1 MSNQPLRSISS
12 SKRIVRLLPILFY
25 LYLVNFLD
33 RVNISYAISAGMFR
47 DLGVPK
53 TSADLIASIASS
65 LFFVA
70 YAIPQVF
77 SNLGISRIG
86 VRKVFALAF
95 TAWGIITILTG
106 FVQNVPEVYLLRF
119 LLGLAEA
126 PFYAGVIFYLSVWFL
141 RDERGFANSLFNAAI
156 PVSGI
161 IGGLIAGSFF
171 SVFGDDPGGRY
182 LFVAEGVLALASVA
196 VIWLF
201 LTDFPKDAKWLS
213 EGEKEELLSKMK
225 VEKEEKQKLVSHA
238 SWRRA
243 LGDRDVI
250 LLVLIYFLGVTS
262 LYGYTIWLPS
272 IIKSF
277 GVSASTASYLTV
289 IPYLVASISL
299 IFISRYSDRAGVRKS
314 LALAIFLVA
323 GIGLSLSAFTL
334 KTPVISFLFFVISA
348 IGIYSFIPVFWTIP
362 TEFLSEESAAAS
374 IGLINALGNLGGIAG
389 PIIVG
394 FLESLT
400 GVFTA
405 GVYSLALFDIL
416 AGLVVLLVRKSR

>member
-1 MSNQPLRSISS
+1 M
-12 SKRIVRLLPILFY
+12 
-25 LYLVNFLD
+25 D

-86 VRKVFALAF
+86 VRRVFALAF

-171 SVFGDDPGGRY
+171 SVFGDDPGWRY
-182 LFVAEGVLALASVA
+182 LFVAEGILALASV
-196 VIWLF
+196 VIIWLF

-213 EGEKEELLSKMK
+213 EGEKEELLNKMK
-225 VEKEEKQKLVSHA
+225 AEKDEKKRIVSHG
-238 SWRRA
+238 SWKRA
-243 LGDRDVI
+243 LGDRDVV

-299 IFISRYSDRAGVRKS
+299 IFISRYSDTAGVRKL

-334 KTPVISFLFFVISA
+334 KEPVVSFIFFVTSA

-416 AGLVVLLVRKSR
+416 AGLVVLLVKKSR